1 MTVKIQEVEESRR
14 NIAEICGVREENI
27 LRMLK
32 LLLKTRGAGDL
43 LTKYCLLRLDWKK
56 KEKNRRCQEINI

>member
-1 MTVKIQEVEESRR
+1 MAVKIQDVEESRR

-43 LTKYCLLRLDWKK
+43 LTKYCLLTLD
-56 KEKNRRCQEINI
+56 

>member
-1 MTVKIQEVEESRR
+1 MAVKIQEVEESRR

-32 LLLKTRGAGDL
+32 LLLDPARGAL
-43 LTKYCLLRLDWKK
+43 LTKCCLLRLD
-56 KEKNRRCQEINI
+56 

>member
-14 NIAEICGVREENI
+14 NITEICGVREENI
-27 LRMLK
+27 QRMLK

-43 LTKYCLLRLDWKK
+43 LTKYCLLRLD
-56 KEKNRRCQEINI
+56 

>member
-1 MTVKIQEVEESRR
+1 MAVKIQEVEESRR
-14 NIAEICGVREENI
+14 NITEICGVREENI

-43 LTKYCLLRLDWKK
+43 LTKYCLLRLD
-56 KEKNRRCQEINI
+56 